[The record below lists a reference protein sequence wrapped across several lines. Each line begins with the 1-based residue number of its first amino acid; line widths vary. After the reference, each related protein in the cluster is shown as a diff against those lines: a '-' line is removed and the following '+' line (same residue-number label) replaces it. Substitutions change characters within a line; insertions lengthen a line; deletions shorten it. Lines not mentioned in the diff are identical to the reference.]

1 VDVIPAIDLRGGKCV
16 RLYMGDYAKE
26 TVYSDDPVEVARRW
40 QEQGARRLHVVDLD
54 GALLGEPANLEV
66 IANIVRSVNI
76 PVQVG
81 GGIRRILTAER
92 LLQLGVA
99 RIIFGTVA
107 IDNPKLVEEACRCFG
122 EAVVV
127 SIDAQNGLVAVRG
140 WKASSTVPVA
150 ELVKRMAVAGVQR
163 FVYTDI
169 GRDGTLTEPNFE
181 AVADLLKKTT
191 LPIIVSGGVSS
202 VEHIKRIKALGAE
215 GAIIGKALY
224 TGDIDLNEAIKAG

>member
-26 TVYSDDPVEVARRW
+26 TVYDDDPVEVARRW

-54 GALLGEPANLEV
+54 GALLGEPANLDV
-66 IANIVRSVNI
+66 IGNIVRAVNM

-99 RIIFGTVA
+99 RIILGTAA
-107 IDNPKLVEEACRCFG
+107 IDDPNLVAEACRCFG

-127 SIDAQNGLVAVRG
+127 SIDAQNGLVAVHG
-140 WKASSTVPVA
+140 WKARSTVPVA
-150 ELVKRMAVAGVQR
+150 ELVNRMAVAGVQR

-202 VEHIKRIKALGAE
+202 IEHIRLIKALGAE
-215 GAIIGKALY
+215 GAIVGKALY
-224 TGDIDLNEAIKAG
+224 TGDIDLNKAIKAG

>member
-1 VDVIPAIDLRGGKCV
+1 MDVIPAIDLRGGKCV
-16 RLYMGDYAKE
+16 RLYMGDYDKE

-40 QEQGARRLHVVDLD
+40 HKLGAKRMHVVDLD
-54 GALLGEPANLEV
+54 GARLGKPANLDV
-66 IANIVRSVNI
+66 IGAIVKAVNI

-81 GGIRRILTAER
+81 GGIRTIATAES

-99 RIIFGTVA
+99 RVIFGTVA
-107 IDNPKLVEEACRCFG
+107 IENPELVAEACRKLG

-127 SIDAQNGLVAVRG
+127 SIDARDGMVAVRG
-140 WKASSTVPVA
+140 WETGSKVLVA
-150 ELVKRMAVAGVQR
+150 DLVKKMAKAGVKR

-215 GAIIGKALY
+215 GAIVGKALY
-224 TGDIDLNEAIKAG
+224 TGDLDLSKAIKAG

>member
-1 VDVIPAIDLRGGKCV
+1 MEIIPAIDLRGGKCV
-16 RLYMGDYAKE
+16 RLYMGDYDKE
-26 TVYSDDPVEVARRW
+26 TVYGDDPVEVARRW

-54 GALLGEPANLEV
+54 GALLGEPANLDV
-66 IANIVRSVNI
+66 ISNIVRSVNV

-99 RIIFGTVA
+99 RVILGTAAVDDPNLVA
-107 IDNPKLVEEACRCFG
+107 EACRCFG

-127 SIDAQNGLVAVRG
+127 SLDAQNGVVAVRG
-140 WKASSTVPVA
+140 WKAHSTVPVA
-150 ELVKRMAVAGVQR
+150 DLVDRMAEAGVRR

-191 LPIIVSGGVSS
+191 LPVIVAGGVSS
-202 VEHIKRIKALGAE
+202 VEHIRRIKALGAE
-215 GAIIGKALY
+215 GVIVGKALY
-224 TGDIDLNEAIKAG
+224 SGDVDLNEAIKIG

>member
-1 VDVIPAIDLRGGKCV
+1 MDVIPAIDLRGGKCV
-16 RLYMGDYAKE
+16 RLYMGDYEKE
-26 TVYSDDPVEVARRW
+26 TIYGNDPVEVACRW

-54 GALLGEPANLEV
+54 GALLGEPANLDV
-66 IANIVRSVNI
+66 IADIVRSVNI

-107 IDNPKLVEEACRCFG
+107 IDDPNLVAEACRCFG

-127 SIDAQNGLVAVRG
+127 SIDAQDGLVAVRG
-140 WKASSTVPVA
+140 WKARSTVPVA
-150 ELVKRMAVAGVQR
+150 ELVNRMAVVGVKR

-181 AVADLLKKTT
+181 AIADLLKKTT

-202 VEHIKRIKALGAE
+202 LEHIKRIKALGAE
-215 GAIIGKALY
+215 GAIVGKALY
-224 TGDIDLNEAIKAG
+224 TGDVDLNQAIKIG

>member
-26 TVYSDDPVEVARRW
+26 TVYDDDPVEVARRW
-40 QEQGARRLHVVDLD
+40 HQQGARRLHVVDLD
-54 GALLGEPANLEV
+54 GALLGEPANLDV
-66 IANIVRSVNI
+66 IANIVRAVNI

-81 GGIRRILTAER
+81 GGIRRIITAER

-99 RIIFGTVA
+99 RVIFGTIAVENPNLVA
-107 IDNPKLVEEACRCFG
+107 EACSCFG

-127 SIDAQNGLVAVRG
+127 SIDAQDGLVSIRG
-140 WKASSTVPVA
+140 WKARSTMPVA
-150 ELVKRMAVAGVQR
+150 DLVNLMAEAGVKR

-169 GRDGTLTEPNFE
+169 ARDGTLTEPNFE
-181 AVADLLKKTT
+181 AVADLMKKTT

-202 VEHIKRIKALGAE
+202 LEHIKRIKALGAE
-215 GAIIGKALY
+215 GAIVGKALY
-224 TGDIDLNEAIKAG
+224 TGDLDLSKAIKAG

>member
-1 VDVIPAIDLRGGKCV
+1 MEIIPAIDLRGGKCV
-16 RLYMGDYAKE
+16 RLYMGDYDKE
-26 TVYSDDPVEVARRW
+26 TVYGDDPVEVARRW

-54 GALLGEPANLEV
+54 GALLGEPANLDV
-66 IANIVRSVNI
+66 ISNIVRSVNI

-99 RIIFGTVA
+99 RVILGTAAVDDPNLVA
-107 IDNPKLVEEACRCFG
+107 EACHCFG

-127 SIDAQNGLVAVRG
+127 SLDAQNGVVAVRG
-140 WKASSTVPVA
+140 WKAHSTVPVA
-150 ELVKRMAVAGVQR
+150 DLVDRMAEAGVRR

-191 LPIIVSGGVSS
+191 LPVIVAGGVSS
-202 VEHIKRIKALGAE
+202 VEHIRRIKALGAE
-215 GAIIGKALY
+215 GVIVGKALY
-224 TGDIDLNEAIKAG
+224 SGDVDLNEAIKIG